1 MGRILTTTV
10 LIAVFCCAPLLAGTT
25 ITLMLTS
32 SGKTVVQLSPDM
44 TGTVNF
50 SSLPDGVYKA
60 EINING
66 KRFIIEPDVDGDGM
80 QDLVVTSQADAASGR
95 AVSKMPRTI
104 RLLLNDKGR
113 KKTLTQGDWTT
124 MSMKPNQTD
133 AAQSLIAVEIKL
145 DANSFKL
152 KPYYSTAVEEMK
164 F

>member
-1 MGRILTTTV
+1 
-10 LIAVFCCAPLLAGTT
+10 
-25 ITLMLTS
+25 
-32 SGKTVVQLSPDM
+32 
-44 TGTVNF
+44 
-50 SSLPDGVYKA
+50 
-60 EINING
+60 
-66 KRFIIEPDVDGDGM
+66 DVDGDGM